1 MRTQFQILNG
11 HPHVRGG
18 RPLFGF
24 SWVLTLTLAQPRSR
38 ARRARLPIGVLPLIN
53 EHLIMMRGKG
63 IIRAKGR
70 RKKVRAG

>member
-1 MRTQFQILNG
+1 MWTQFQILNG

-24 SWVLTLTLAQPRSR
+24 SWVLTLSQP
-38 ARRARLPIGVLPLIN
+38 RARLPIGVLPLIN

-70 RKKVRAG
+70 RKKVRGRAHHAG